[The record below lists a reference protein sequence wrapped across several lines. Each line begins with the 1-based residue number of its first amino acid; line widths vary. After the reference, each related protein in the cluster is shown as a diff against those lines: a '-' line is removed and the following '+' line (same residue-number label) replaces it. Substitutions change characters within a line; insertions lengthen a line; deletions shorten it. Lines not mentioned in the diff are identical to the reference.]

1 MAACVQAIPGVIS
14 TYRWQGAVQSDNE
27 VLLLIKTTPARR
39 DALKSRL
46 PALHPYDLPELIV
59 VDASDGLDRYL
70 CWAETETAP
79 Q

>member
-14 TYRWQGAVQSDNE
+14 TYRWQGTVQSSGE
-27 VLLLIKTTPARR
+27 VLLLIKTTHARL

-46 PALHPYDLPELIV
+46 PALHPYDLPELIA

-70 CWAETETAP
+70 LWVDSETAS